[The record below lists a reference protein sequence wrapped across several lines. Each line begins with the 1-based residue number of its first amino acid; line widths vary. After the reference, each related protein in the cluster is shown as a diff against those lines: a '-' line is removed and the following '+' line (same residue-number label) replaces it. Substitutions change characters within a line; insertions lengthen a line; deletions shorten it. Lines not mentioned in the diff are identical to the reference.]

1 MYPLDVSFLPV
12 PDENQHDPKIGM
24 QGWGYLPY
32 DNPQLQEWVSAIGRE
47 HKIKTMFEIG
57 TFAGYSTTMF
67 LEHLYYLNK
76 IITIDPNRFSIG
88 AGIALEERYGHRVE
102 YKKIKSTDYGGTWDE
117 RYDMVF
123 IDGNHS
129 GDVPYLD
136 IQLALSFNP
145 KVIMMDNIE
154 LPDVQRAVK
163 KSGLFDLI
171 YNPDYFYYTNEHRG
185 RRQPGILGAFN
196 VRNTL

>member
-1 MYPLDVSFLPV
+1 MLDVSFLPV

-32 DNPQLQEWVSAIGRE
+32 NNPQLHEWVANIGKKY
-47 HKIKTMFEIG
+47 KIKTVFEIG
-57 TFAGYSTTMF
+57 TFAGYSTTLF
-67 LEHLYYLNK
+67 LEHLYHLDK
-76 IITIDPNRFSIG
+76 IKTIDPNNFSVG
-88 AGIALEERYGHRVE
+88 AGAALKKKYGHRVE
-102 YKKIKSTDYGGTWDE
+102 YQKITSTYYVKSTGE
-117 RYDMVF
+117 HYDMVF
-123 IDGNHS
+123 IDGSHN
-129 GDVPYLD
+129 GNVPYLD

-171 YNPDYFYYTNEHRG
+171 HDPDYFYYTNEHRG
-185 RRQPGILGAFN
+185 RRQPGILGVFK
-196 VRNTL
+196 